1 MNKIKNIKHQIN
13 KKTLS
18 KKSLLVMIASLICNF
33 SYSNNYDSNQK
44 EIETKNTSSFYQK
57 QGIQLNKIIA
67 IVNTQIITQQEL
79 DEKTYETRKML
90 EQQGIQVPGHIVL
103 EKQVLKQMIT
113 EELKLQLANKNGL
126 TATKKEIDQAFKQIA
141 IQNNVTTEKLRPI
154 ISKQYGSFEKYQ
166 ENLKKQV
173 TINKLQQQ
181 IVASHN
187 INITENDI
195 QKFIK
200 KQKQK
205 SKDNIQYKLE
215 HILIPIPN
223 NPSPEA
229 IRKTREKAE
238 DILNKIK
245 QGQDFKQ
252 AAVTYSASDDALKG
266 GIMPWKTI
274 DDLPEAFQKVSS
286 MKINQVSDLI
296 QSPGGFNIIK
306 LIKKR
311 EQPTPTMMVNNYK
324 IQQIVIKTSPVLSS
338 HDAKARLVRLKKILT
353 HSNTSFA
360 EIAKSNSDDHDSS
373 QNNGILPWSSITKIR
388 SQNPKMAEI
397 LEDLKVNDISQPFEY
412 KKNWYLIKL
421 LGKEKIDNTK
431 EVEKLKAQQ
440 ILFQKKAMNYINS
453 WTSELRGSSYIKIL
467 SPELR

>member
-1 MNKIKNIKHQIN
+1 
-13 KKTLS
+13 
-18 KKSLLVMIASLICNF
+18 
-33 SYSNNYDSNQK
+33 
-44 EIETKNTSSFYQK
+44 
-57 QGIQLNKIIA
+57 
-67 IVNTQIITQQEL
+67 
-79 DEKTYETRKML
+79 
-90 EQQGIQVPGHIVL
+90 
-103 EKQVLKQMIT
+103 
-113 EELKLQLANKNGL
+113 
-126 TATKKEIDQAFKQIA
+126 
-141 IQNNVTTEKLRPI
+141 
-154 ISKQYGSFEKYQ
+154 
-166 ENLKKQV
+166 
-173 TINKLQQQ
+173 
-181 IVASHN
+181 
-187 INITENDI
+187 
-195 QKFIK
+195 
-200 KQKQK
+200 
-205 SKDNIQYKLE
+205 
-215 HILIPIPN
+215 
-223 NPSPEA
+223 
-229 IRKTREKAE
+229 
-238 DILNKIK
+238 
-245 QGQDFKQ
+245 
-252 AAVTYSASDDALKG
+252 
-266 GIMPWKTI
+266 
-274 DDLPEAFQKVSS
+274 

>member
-274 DDLPEAFQKVSS
+274 DDLPEAFQKVS
-286 MKINQVSDLI
+286 
-296 QSPGGFNIIK
+296 
-306 LIKKR
+306 
-311 EQPTPTMMVNNYK
+311 
-324 IQQIVIKTSPVLSS
+324 
-338 HDAKARLVRLKKILT
+338 
-353 HSNTSFA
+353 
-360 EIAKSNSDDHDSS
+360 
-373 QNNGILPWSSITKIR
+373 
-388 SQNPKMAEI
+388 
-397 LEDLKVNDISQPFEY
+397 
-412 KKNWYLIKL
+412 
-421 LGKEKIDNTK
+421 
-431 EVEKLKAQQ
+431 
-440 ILFQKKAMNYINS
+440 
-453 WTSELRGSSYIKIL
+453 
-467 SPELR
+467 